1 MISNDE
7 FSDSEVM
14 QPLLRRRR
22 NLPSI
27 ALKLIP
33 TTETNQCYAVNADQ
47 QSEAPVRNPKC
58 VTIMSNDRYSAVE
71 LFCNHYYNSS
81 FLYRQPDNSILAG
94 ESSYQS
100 SCESD
105 VDGHSSIAS
114 PSYKVYF
121 YISLYSS
128 CIYLILV

>member
-1 MISNDE
+1 MLTLTRSCVETTDNVI
-7 FSDSEVM
+7 

-33 TTETNQCYAVNADQ
+33 PETNQSYAIN
-47 QSEAPVRNPKC
+47 SETESEPPPRNPNPKC
-58 VTIMSNDRYSAVE
+58 VTIMSSERYSVTLLFCNDRYSKD
-71 LFCNHYYNSS
+71 FM
-81 FLYRQPDNSILAG
+81 YRRCDNSMLAG

-105 VDGHSSIAS
+105 GDGHSSIAS
-114 PSYKVYF
+114 PSYKV
-121 YISLYSS
+121 
-128 CIYLILV
+128 CV